1 MNDFE
6 IFQTLLGN
14 LDCHESRINFIT
26 KIINTIPDPVFV
38 KDREHRWLVLNDAL
52 CEFIGMPR
60 EALIGK
66 TDYDFFPKEEAD
78 IFWQKDD
85 EVFRTGQENINE
97 ESITDSNGVAHI
109 FSTRKAIFQEQTTGQ
124 QFLVGTIR
132 DFTELR
138 KTEEKL
144 KAAVDELQKIS
155 NTDPLTGLSN
165 RRHMLAVAEQEIKI
179 AQRQHRAVLL
189 LFIDINGLKIINDK
203 YGHIEGDIA
212 IRQVANLLK
221 DNFRDSDVI
230 ARIGGDEFVVL
241 AFDVKHEQIEQATH
255 RFYEAIDHFNA
266 TSDAEHTL
274 SVSVGSSCSEPGDDI
289 SIYTLLDRADNAMY
303 RVKAQF
309 KKHEV

>member
-132 DFTELR
+132 DYTELR

-144 KAAVDELQKIS
+144 KELHKEAERVAVEK
-155 NTDPLTGLSN
+155 
-165 RRHMLAVAEQEIKI
+165 K
-179 AQRQHRAVLL
+179 
-189 LFIDINGLKIINDK
+189 K
-203 YGHIEGDIA
+203 
-212 IRQVANLLK
+212 
-221 DNFRDSDVI
+221 
-230 ARIGGDEFVVL
+230 
-241 AFDVKHEQIEQATH
+241 IEQSTQFLNGGKSALSLLVDSIPDKEVL
-255 RFYEAIDHFNA
+255 EAIPYEKINQAFQG
-266 TSDAEHTL
+266 L
-274 SVSVGSSCSEPGDDI
+274 FSVLEE
-289 SIYTLLDRADNAMY
+289 A
-303 RVKAQF
+303 
-309 KKHEV
+309 